1 MEYTLLL
8 VEWNAE
14 KPRFSSRLHL
24 CDETKVES
32 DAAHC
37 SSEQNRQ
44 NQQKCQK
51 PMKLQAFTFTTVV
64 TTVVKLVEIL
74 SNSS

>member
-14 KPRFSSRLHL
+14 KPQFSSRLDL

-37 SSEQNRQ
+37 SSEQNHQ
-44 NQQKCQK
+44 NQQKYKK
-51 PMKLQAFTFTTVV
+51 PMKVQATTFTTAL
-64 TTVVKLVEIL
+64 TG
-74 SNSS
+74 